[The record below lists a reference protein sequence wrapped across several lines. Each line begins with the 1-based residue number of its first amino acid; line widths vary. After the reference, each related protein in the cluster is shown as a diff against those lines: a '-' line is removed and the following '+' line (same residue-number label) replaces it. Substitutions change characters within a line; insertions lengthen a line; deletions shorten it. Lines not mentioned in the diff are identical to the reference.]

1 LQRAELLDHQEPED
15 DDGTAGV
22 QEILP
27 PLPQAHAAQGSE
39 VDLVIG
45 QFCNLVIENRG
56 ALDERFS
63 NHQITQLQITKWF

>member
-1 LQRAELLDHQEPED
+1 LQRAELFDDKEPED

-39 VDLVIG
+39 IAVASGQGLVVSKG
-45 QFCNLVIENRG
+45 KTFVIS
-56 ALDERFS
+56 D
-63 NHQITQLQITKWF
+63 H